1 MIDSLIA
8 IYIYYIVYIT
18 ISNINNFDF
27 IALYDPY
34 KLDSYV
40 KHYPLNYY

>member
-8 IYIYYIVYIT
+8 LYIYYIAYIT

-34 KLDSYV
+34 QLDSYV
-40 KHYPLNYY
+40 KQYPLNYY